1 MVGRVTTAMPMPP
14 GLRVWQQE
22 VLEKMSAWERGVFL
36 IAAAPG
42 AGKTRPA
49 LEQAVRML
57 YARQADRIALICPT
71 APLTRQWAEAAARL
85 GVHLAPDA
93 PELTPPAGFHGV
105 AVTYARVAQS
115 AQRFAQQCTES
126 TIVIADEA
134 HHLGE
139 ELAWG
144 KGFDLAFGRARQWL
158 LLSGTPFRSDASAI
172 PGVEYDSDGVTQ
184 PDYAYGYADAV
195 RDGVCRPVSF
205 IPFDGT
211 MSWQSGD
218 DTVEASFADAIA
230 SDQRARRYRTAIS
243 TDLEGALPKILREAD
258 LRLAQLRAD
267 SHPEAGGLVV
277 AADGEH
283 ARKIAATLHRITGT
297 PPVVVMHT
305 DQAAHRKLE
314 AFTHSSDPWIVAVN
328 MVSEGV
334 DIPRL
339 RVGVYAT
346 AAKTAMIFRQIVGR
360 FVRTIPN
367 RPVEGSWLY
376 IPAEPTLRAHAGE
389 IAKELVPFLRRKEDA
404 DPDAPE
410 QLLDEPS
417 QKPED
422 ELGLVAE
429 FKALN
434 ADMAAEAQLDLFGG
448 ATPLKPQG
456 SAPAG
461 MSGGTTTGTPIQPV
475 GAGPGG
481 HAFDGAAGS
490 GVGAFA
496 ATEVPLWQQRQ
507 RLRETRHRLVGELGR
522 TRRATQREVNAWV
535 NKTVGITRVQDATVE
550 QLESSIDLIE
560 RALMGK
566 A

>member
-1 MVGRVTTAMPMPP
+1 MPIPP
-14 GLRVWQQE
+14 GLRAWQQE
-22 VLEKMSAWERGVFL
+22 VLQKMDAWHSGSFL

-49 LEQAVRML
+49 LEQAVRLL
-57 YARQADRIALICPT
+57 YAREADRIALVCPT

-115 AQRFAQQCTES
+115 AERWASQCTEG

-134 HHLGE
+134 HHLGD

-144 KGFDLAFGRARQWL
+144 KGFRLALSRARRWL
-158 LLSGTPFRSDASAI
+158 LLSGTPFRSDATEI
-172 PGVEYDSDGVTQ
+172 PGVEYDSDGVSQ

-218 DTVEASFADAIA
+218 ETVEASFADSVS

-243 TDLEGALPKILREAD
+243 TDLEGALPKILAD
-258 LRLAQLRAD
+258 ADRRLARLRAN
-267 SHPEAGGLVV
+267 SHAEAGGLVV
-277 AADGEH
+277 AADGDH
-283 ARKIAATLHRITGT
+283 ARAVAATLHRITGT

-305 DQAAHRKLE
+305 DPQAHAKLE
-314 AFTHSSDPWIVAVN
+314 AFKWSADPWIVAVN

-360 FVRTIPN
+360 FVRTIPD

-376 IPAEPTLRAHAGE
+376 IPAEPTLRAHAS
-389 IAKELVPFLRRKEDA
+389 AVDKELVPLLRRKEDT

-410 QLLDEPS
+410 QLLDEPAT
-417 QKPED
+417 KTED
-422 ELGLVAE
+422 EMGLAPE

-434 ADMAAEAQLDLFGG
+434 ADMAPAAQLDLFGG
-448 ATPLKPQG
+448 ATPLKPEPSGVSTGRPIQPMG
-456 SAPAG
+456 TVPSAPA
-461 MSGGTTTGTPIQPV
+461 
-475 GAGPGG
+475 PGG
-481 HAFDGAAGS
+481 PP
-490 GVGAFA
+490 A
-496 ATEVPLWQQRQ
+496 ATAEMPLWQQRQ
-507 RLRETRHRLVGELGR
+507 RLRETRHRLVSELGR
-522 TRRATQREVNAWV
+522 ARRATQKEINAWV
-535 NKTVGITRVQDATVE
+535 NHQCGITHVKDASIE
-550 QLESSIDLIE
+550 QLEASIDLIE
-560 RALMGK
+560 RALLGQ

>member
-1 MVGRVTTAMPMPP
+1 MSQ
-14 GLRVWQQE
+14 WQQ
-22 VLEKMSAWERGVFL
+22 GTFL
-36 IAAAPG
+36 VAAAPG

-49 LEQAVRML
+49 LEQAVRLL
-57 YARQADRIALICPT
+57 YAREADRIALVCPT

-93 PELTPPAGFHGV
+93 TELTPPAGFHGV

-115 AQRFAQQCTES
+115 AERWASQCTES

-139 ELAWG
+139 ELSWG
-144 KGFDLAFGRARQWL
+144 KGFSLALGRAKRWM

-172 PGVEYDSDGVTQ
+172 PGVDYDGDGMAQ

-195 RDGVCRPVSF
+195 RDGVCRPVTF

-218 DTVEASFADAIA
+218 ETVEATFSDAVS

-243 TDLEGALPKILREAD
+243 TDLEGALPKILRDAHRRLLG
-258 LRLAQLRAD
+258 LRET

-283 ARKIAATLHRITGT
+283 ARAVGASLHQITGVK
-297 PPVVVMHT
+297 PVIVMHT
-305 DQAAHRKLE
+305 DPKAHDKLE
-314 AFTHSSDPWIVAVN
+314 KFTHATDPWIVAVN

-360 FVRTIPN
+360 FVRTMPG
-367 RPVEGSWLY
+367 RPIESSWLY
-376 IPAEPTLRAHAGE
+376 MPAEPTLRAHAAE
-389 IAKELVPFLRRKEDA
+389 IDSELIPLLRRKEDV
-404 DPDAPE
+404 DPDAME
-410 QLLDEPS
+410 AQLDEPAT
-417 QKPED
+417 KAED
-422 ELGLVAE
+422 EMGLAPE

-434 ADMAAEAQLDLFGG
+434 ADMAPEAQLDLFGG
-448 ATPLKPQG
+448 ATPIRRDV
-456 SAPAG
+456 APAFSPSSPPPG
-461 MSGGTTTGTPIQPV
+461 V
-475 GAGPGG
+475 GAGGPGLP
-481 HAFDGAAGS
+481 GAAPGS
-490 GVGAFA
+490 VPGAVA
-496 ATEVPLWQQRQ
+496 EVPLWQQRQ
-507 RLRETRHRLVGELGR
+507 RLRETRHRLVSELGR
-522 TRRATQREVNAWV
+522 ARRATQREINAWV
-535 NKTVGITRVQDATVE
+535 NKEIGVAKVQDATVE
-550 QLESSIDLIE
+550 QLQRSIELLE
-560 RALMGK
+560 TTLLGRA
-566 A
+566 

>member
-1 MVGRVTTAMPMPP
+1 M
-14 GLRVWQQE
+14 
-22 VLEKMSAWERGVFL
+22 
-36 IAAAPG
+36 
-42 AGKTRPA
+42 
-49 LEQAVRML
+49 
-57 YARQADRIALICPT
+57 
-71 APLTRQWAEAAARL
+71 
-85 GVHLAPDA
+85 
-93 PELTPPAGFHGV
+93 
-105 AVTYARVAQS
+105 
-115 AQRFAQQCTES
+115 
-126 TIVIADEA
+126 
-134 HHLGE
+134 
-139 ELAWG
+139 
-144 KGFDLAFGRARQWL
+144 
-158 LLSGTPFRSDASAI
+158 
-172 PGVEYDSDGVTQ
+172 
-184 PDYAYGYADAV
+184 

-218 DTVEASFADAIA
+218 DTIEASFADAVS

-243 TDLEGALPKILREAD
+243 TDLEGALPKILRDANARLTG
-258 LRLAQLRAD
+258 LRQS

-277 AADGEH
+277 AADGDH
-283 ARKIAATLHRITGT
+283 ARKVAASLHRTTGT

-305 DQAAHRKLE
+305 DAAAHRKLE
-314 AFTHSSDPWIVAVN
+314 GFRTGTDPWIVAVN

-360 FVRTIPN
+360 FVRTIPD

-376 IPAEPTLRAHAGE
+376 IPAEPTLRLHAGE
-389 IAKELVPFLRRKEDA
+389 IAKELVPFLRKKEEI

-410 QLLDEPS
+410 QLLDEPGE
-417 QKPED
+417 KAED

-448 ATPLKPQG
+448 ATPIRREPTPV
-456 SAPAG
+456 AAG
-461 MSGGTTTGTPIQPV
+461 PSIQPV

-481 HAFDGAAGS
+481 DAFAAGGPDPGS
-490 GVGAFA
+490 TTHPGRFA

-535 NKTVGITRVQDATVE
+535 NKQVGITRVQDATVE

>member
-1 MVGRVTTAMPMPP
+1 MVGRVTTAMPTPP

-57 YARQADRIALICPT
+57 YARQADRIALVCPT

-105 AVTYARVAQS
+105 AVTYARVAMS
-115 AQRFAQQCTES
+115 AERFAQQCTES

-144 KGFDLAFGRARQWL
+144 KGFDLALGRARQWL
-158 LLSGTPFRSDASAI
+158 LLSGTPFRSDQSAI

-218 DTVEASFADAIA
+218 DTVEASFADAVS

-258 LRLAQLRAD
+258 ARLARLRAD

-277 AADGEH
+277 AADGDH
-283 ARKIAATLHRITGT
+283 ARKVAATLHRITGT
-297 PPVVVMHT
+297 PPTVVMHT
-305 DQAAHRKLE
+305 DAQAHQKLE
-314 AFTHSSDPWIVAVN
+314 AFTHNTDPWIVAVN

-410 QLLDEPS
+410 QLLDEPGE
-417 QKPED
+417 KPED

-456 SAPAG
+456 AAGTG
-461 MSGGTTTGTPIQPV
+461 MSSGASTGGSIQPV
-475 GAGPGG
+475 GTGPGG
-481 HAFDGAAGS
+481 HAFDAGG

-507 RLRETRHRLVGELGR
+507 KLRETRHRLVGELGR

-535 NKTVGITRVQDATVE
+535 NKQIGITRVQDATVE

-560 RALMGK
+560 RALMGR

>member
-1 MVGRVTTAMPMPP
+1 MTE
-14 GLRVWQQE
+14 WQQG
-22 VLEKMSAWERGVFL
+22 AFL
-36 IAAAPG
+36 VAAAPG

-49 LEQAVRML
+49 LEQAVRLL

-71 APLTRQWAEAAARL
+71 APLTRQWAEAAGRL

-93 PELTPPAGFHGV
+93 TELTPPAGFHGV

-115 AQRFAQQCTES
+115 AERWASQCTES

-134 HHLGE
+134 HHLGD

-144 KGFDLAFGRARQWL
+144 KGFSLALGRAKRWL

-172 PGVEYDSDGVTQ
+172 PGVQYDSDGVTQ

-195 RDGVCRPVSF
+195 RDGVCRPVTF
-205 IPFDGT
+205 IPFDGS

-218 DTVEASFADAIA
+218 ETVEASFADAVS

-243 TDLEGALPKILREAD
+243 AELEGALPKILRDAHRRLLG
-258 LRLAQLRAD
+258 LRES
-267 SHPEAGGLVV
+267 SHAEAGGLVV
-277 AADGEH
+277 ASDGVH
-283 ARKIAATLHRITGT
+283 ARAVAASLHRITGT

-305 DQAAHRKLE
+305 DPQAHQKLE
-314 AFTHSSDPWIVAVN
+314 AFTHSSEPWIVAVN

-360 FVRTIPN
+360 FVRTMPG
-367 RPVEGSWLY
+367 RPIESSWLY
-376 IPAEPTLRAHAGE
+376 MPAEPTLRAHAAE
-389 IAKELVPFLRRKEDA
+389 IDRELVPFLRRKEDA
-404 DPDAPE
+404 DPDAMDAM
-410 QLLDEPS
+410 LDEPAA
-417 QKPED
+417 KAED
-422 ELGLVAE
+422 EMGLAPE

-434 ADMAAEAQLDLFGG
+434 ADMAPAAQLDLFGG
-448 ATPLKPQG
+448 ATPLRATERPL
-456 SAPAG
+456 
-461 MSGGTTTGTPIQPV
+461 QPV
-475 GAGPGG
+475 GGGPTSPMASLPGRPAVGPSGG
-481 HAFDGAAGS
+481 PPVAS
-490 GVGAFA
+490 V
-496 ATEVPLWQQRQ
+496 EVPLWQQRQ
-507 RLRETRHRLVGELGR
+507 RLRETRHRLVSELGR
-522 TRRATQREVNAWV
+522 ARRATQREINAWV
-535 NKTVGITRVQDATVE
+535 NKQVGVSKVEDASLE
-550 QLESSIDLIE
+550 QLEQSVDLIE

>member
-1 MVGRVTTAMPMPP
+1 
-14 GLRVWQQE
+14 
-22 VLEKMSAWERGVFL
+22 
-36 IAAAPG
+36 
-42 AGKTRPA
+42 
-49 LEQAVRML
+49 
-57 YARQADRIALICPT
+57 
-71 APLTRQWAEAAARL
+71 
-85 GVHLAPDA
+85 
-93 PELTPPAGFHGV
+93 V

-481 HAFDGAAGS
+481 HAFDGAAGP

>member
-1 MVGRVTTAMPMPP
+1 MPLPP

-22 VLEKMSAWERGVFL
+22 VLEKMTAWERGTFL

-57 YARQADRIALICPT
+57 YARQADRIALVCPT

-115 AQRFAQQCTES
+115 AERWASQCTES

-144 KGFDLAFGRARQWL
+144 KGFALALGRARRWL

-172 PGVEYDSDGVTQ
+172 PGVDYDSDGVTQ

-218 DTVEASFADAIA
+218 DTIEASFADAVS
-230 SDQRARRYRTAIS
+230 SDQRSRRYRTAIS
-243 TDLEGALPKILREAD
+243 TDLEGALPKILRDANRRLTG
-258 LRLAQLRAD
+258 LRES

-283 ARKIAATLHRITGT
+283 ARAVAASLHRITGT

-305 DQAAHRKLE
+305 DPQAHQKLE
-314 AFTHSSDPWIVAVN
+314 AFTHSNEPWIVAVN

-367 RPVEGSWLY
+367 RPIEGSWVY

-389 IAKELVPFLRRKEDA
+389 IHRELVPFLRKKEDA
-404 DPDAPE
+404 DPDAMDAM
-410 QLLDEPS
+410 LDEPS
-417 QKPED
+417 EKAED
-422 ELGLVAE
+422 EMGLVAE

-434 ADMAAEAQLDLFGG
+434 ADMAPAAQLDLFGG
-448 ATPLKPQG
+448 ATPLKEPE
-456 SAPAG
+456 PAG
-461 MSGGTTTGTPIQPV
+461 ARMGAQIQPV
-475 GAGPGG
+475 GAVPTAIAGGPGG
-481 HAFDGAAGS
+481 GGIPGQA
-490 GVGAFA
+490 V
-496 ATEVPLWQQRQ
+496 EVPLWQQRQ

-535 NKTVGITRVQDATVE
+535 NKQIGITRVQDATVE
-550 QLESSIDLIE
+550 QLEQSIDLIE
-560 RALMGK
+560 RALLGR

>member
-1 MVGRVTTAMPMPP
+1 
-14 GLRVWQQE
+14 
-22 VLEKMSAWERGVFL
+22 
-36 IAAAPG
+36 
-42 AGKTRPA
+42 
-49 LEQAVRML
+49 
-57 YARQADRIALICPT
+57 
-71 APLTRQWAEAAARL
+71 
-85 GVHLAPDA
+85 
-93 PELTPPAGFHGV
+93 
-105 AVTYARVAQS
+105 
-115 AQRFAQQCTES
+115 
-126 TIVIADEA
+126 
-134 HHLGE
+134 
-139 ELAWG
+139 
-144 KGFDLAFGRARQWL
+144 
-158 LLSGTPFRSDASAI
+158 
-172 PGVEYDSDGVTQ
+172 
-184 PDYAYGYADAV
+184 
-195 RDGVCRPVSF
+195 
-205 IPFDGT
+205 
-211 MSWQSGD
+211 
-218 DTVEASFADAIA
+218 
-230 SDQRARRYRTAIS
+230 
-243 TDLEGALPKILREAD
+243 
-258 LRLAQLRAD
+258 
-267 SHPEAGGLVV
+267 
-277 AADGEH
+277 
-283 ARKIAATLHRITGT
+283 
-297 PPVVVMHT
+297 MHT
-305 DQAAHRKLE
+305 DVQAHRKLE
-314 AFTHSSDPWIVAVN
+314 AFTHSTDPWIVAVN

-367 RPVEGSWLY
+367 RPVEGSRLY

-448 ATPLKPQG
+448 ATPLKPQA
-456 SAPAG
+456 SPASTG
-461 MSGGTTTGTPIQPV
+461 ASTGTPIQPV

-481 HAFDGAAGS
+481 HAFDAGA
-490 GVGAFA
+490 GVGSFA

>member
-1 MVGRVTTAMPMPP
+1 
-14 GLRVWQQE
+14 
-22 VLEKMSAWERGVFL
+22 
-36 IAAAPG
+36 
-42 AGKTRPA
+42 
-49 LEQAVRML
+49 ML
-57 YARQADRIALICPT
+57 YAREADRIALVCPT

-115 AQRFAQQCTES
+115 AERWASQCTES

-144 KGFDLAFGRARQWL
+144 KGFALALGRARRWL

-172 PGVEYDSDGVTQ
+172 PGVDYDSDGVTQ

-218 DTVEASFADAIA
+218 DTIEASFADAVS

-243 TDLEGALPKILREAD
+243 TDLEGALPKILRDAHR
-258 LRLAQLRAD
+258 RLAGLRET

-283 ARKIAATLHRITGT
+283 ARAVAASLHRITGT

-305 DQAAHRKLE
+305 DPQAHQKLE
-314 AFTHSSDPWIVAVN
+314 AFTHSGEPWIVAVN

-367 RPVEGSWLY
+367 RPIEGSWLY

-389 IAKELVPFLRRKEDA
+389 IHRELVPFLRRKEDA
-404 DPDAPE
+404 DPDAMDAM
-410 QLLDEPS
+410 LDEPNE
-417 QKPED
+417 KPED
-422 ELGLVAE
+422 EMGLVAE

-434 ADMAAEAQLDLFGG
+434 ADMAPAAQLDLFGG
-448 ATPLKPQG
+448 ATPLKEPE
-456 SAPAG
+456 PAG
-461 MSGGTTTGTPIQPV
+461 ARMGAQIQPV
-475 GAGPGG
+475 GAVPTAIAGGGGGGIPGQ
-481 HAFDGAAGS
+481 A
-490 GVGAFA
+490 V
-496 ATEVPLWQQRQ
+496 EVPLWQQRQ

-535 NKTVGITRVQDATVE
+535 NKQIGITRVQDATVE
-550 QLESSIDLIE
+550 QLEQSIDLIE
-560 RALMGK
+560 RALLGR